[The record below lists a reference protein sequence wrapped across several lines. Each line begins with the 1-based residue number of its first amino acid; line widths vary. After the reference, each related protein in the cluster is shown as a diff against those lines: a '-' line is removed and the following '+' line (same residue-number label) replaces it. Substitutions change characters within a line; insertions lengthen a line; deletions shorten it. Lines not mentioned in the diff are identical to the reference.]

1 MSRSVFIAGRSRKA
15 LRHPWLRF
23 IILALLLF
31 TVGSRAGAHETIDID
46 KVNDTVA
53 ANDEATARVSAA
65 HDPGPK
71 GEAQFALGM
80 VLVEVTDVLN
90 RDLAAHS
97 GRLTVNAELLVKA
110 LAQRNTAPRFD
121 DAIGRYRLPRTPL
134 EDALRLSP
142 AAPYAPRARFA
153 LLKAGFYESFVL
165 DPFELVGLSFS
176 ELERADRRG
185 RGRAPC
191 SLERGR
197 RRGSRV
203 HTRRRPRAGGAA
215 RGRRSRSSAT
225 MPARHEGSLGVRR
238 GLPRQHARGR
248 RRHDPQEHWRHAVI
262 SDLNEPPAIPS

>member
-1 MSRSVFIAGRSRKA
+1 MIDDLATASPSRIGRSVFIAGRSRKA
-15 LRHPWLRF
+15 LRHPCLRF
-23 IILALLLF
+23 IVLALLLF
-31 TVGSRAGAHETIDID
+31 TVGSRAGAHETININ

-142 AAPYAPRARFA
+142 AAQYAPRARFA

-165 DPFELVGLSFS
+165 DPFPACW
-176 ELERADRRG
+176 LEFRRARTRDRRG

-191 SLERGR
+191 SLELRR

-215 RGRRSRSSAT
+215 RARRPRPSGA
-225 MPARHEGSLGVRR
+225 MPAR
-238 GLPRQHARGR
+238 RGR
-248 RRHDPQEHWRHAVI
+248 PSRRSPRRTPTACARP
-262 SDLNEPPAIPS
+262 PPA

>member
-1 MSRSVFIAGRSRKA
+1 VIDDFAAAGATGMSRSVFIAGRSRKA
-15 LRHPWLRF
+15 RRHPCLRF

-31 TVGSRAGAHETIDID
+31 SVGSRAGAHETIDID

-80 VLVEVTDVLN
+80 VLLEVTDVLN

-97 GRLTVNAELLVKA
+97 GRLTVNAELLAKA

-176 ELERADRRG
+176 GLERQIAEAEAVLLSGARR
-185 RGRAPC
+185 C
-191 SLERGR
+191 
-197 RRGSRV
+197 RGSSA

-215 RGRRSRSSAT
+215 RTRAVMSEYAGRRAG
-225 MPARHEGSLGVRR
+225 PGGVRR
-238 GLPRQHARGR
+238 AYPDSMRAAAADMILKNMGGTQ
-248 RRHDPQEHWRHAVI
+248 
-262 SDLNEPPAIPS
+262 